1 MQQIGKRMVSIVG
14 KAMGNAADVDE
25 KVGLEHDD
33 RGLMRGVYVDEVEL
47 MADLNDVK
55 KVVLVGL

>member
-1 MQQIGKRMVSIVG
+1 MQQIGKRMVAIVG

-33 RGLMRGVYVDEVEL
+33 GGLMSGVYIDEVEL

>member
-1 MQQIGKRMVSIVG
+1 
-14 KAMGNAADVDE
+14 MGNAADVDE

-33 RGLMRGVYVDEVEL
+33 GGFMRGVYVDEVEL

-55 KVVLVGL
+55 KIVLVGL

>member
-1 MQQIGKRMVSIVG
+1 MVAIVG
-14 KAMGNAADVDE
+14 KATGNAADVDE

-33 RGLMRGVYVDEVEL
+33 GSLMGGVYVDEVEL

-55 KVVLVGL
+55 KVVLVVL

>member
-1 MQQIGKRMVSIVG
+1 MQQIGKWMVPIVG

-33 RGLMRGVYVDEVEL
+33 GGLMSGVYVDEVEL

>member
-1 MQQIGKRMVSIVG
+1 
-14 KAMGNAADVDE
+14 MGNAADVDE
-25 KVGLEHDD
+25 KVGFEHDD

-55 KVVLVGL
+55 KIMLVGL

>member
-1 MQQIGKRMVSIVG
+1 MVAIVG

-33 RGLMRGVYVDEVEL
+33 GGLMGGVYVDEVEL

-55 KVVLVGL
+55 KIVLVGL